1 MDTGYFFELPNS
13 VRHISKNRLILY
25 GWLMIGNGA
34 VALTNACVATALE
47 AVKTHLLIQYVNTH
61 WITCVY
67 LLTGA
72 STMLVEKLRLNF
84 FHYLAICMN
93 LITMFVAAGALVFD
107 SFNLD
112 VISELSSSINV
123 YRWMSKLPQKAILA
137 YNIMDIFTGLFALA
151 IGVATL
157 RELYKISHRYFSN
170 LDYLKSCS
178 LFMAGLLLALAG
190 LIKEV
195 FWVMEVKWLKGLG
208 DSARYMFLNY
218 TTDEPVWNMIYLL
231 TGVLTMHAARTA
243 SRVVAFCGLPLLI
256 ITIYP
261 MVQYLWVDYR
271 WLLTVQVA
279 EMTAIVLQPHTL
291 LYSNIAVTVF
301 HLFVV
306 FFVVAKLTKA
316 ISKLAFPWSNLRL
329 DCDKKLRSSII
340 CFGLSL
346 ILSGALFST
355 IDIVNVHAGTFHH
368 VFYPSEHKLPFYLIP
383 AGAFAIASIRLERRS
398 FYCIPVVT
406 ILLIFSFHATMF
418 HVITY
423 LYLTKNEY
431 FGSQLCDLFFYGRHK
446 CNYRVEHAG
455 SILHFFEATLA
466 IAVLLMSIYGSF
478 LFGRLCSF
486 YRIDASASRVS
497 MSAQEARR
505 IGNCHRVVRGA
516 AWAQIM
522 IGILVYCVS
531 VGFRDNGPLH
541 EHPLF
546 VIHNTIHR
554 TTLSFMLTIFPA
566 AQLILSNVVHL
577 SPMKALAI
585 IGIACSRI
593 IDILIQIDYR
603 NLAYLGVG
611 WAAMTAAEILTLFL
625 QFTIMCACA
634 VLFDFSINSY
644 PQLELMD
651 YIAAPTVADQ
661 QNCKQQ
667 PVELLYSLQEKAD
680 VEENASANA

>member
-1 MDTGYFFELPNS
+1 MLTTTPAAIMDTGYFFELPNS
-13 VRHISKNRLILY
+13 VRHISKNKLILY

-112 VISELSSSINV
+112 VISELSSSIN
-123 YRWMSKLPQKAILA
+123 AILA

-151 IGVATL
+151 IGLATL
-157 RELYKISHRYFSN
+157 R
-170 LDYLKSCS
+170 
-178 LFMAGLLLALAG
+178 
-190 LIKEV
+190 
-195 FWVMEVKWLKGLG
+195 LG

-231 TGVLTMHAARTA
+231 TGLLTMHAARTA

-271 WLLTVQVA
+271 C
-279 EMTAIVLQPHTL
+279 AIVLQPHTL

-329 DCDKKLRSSII
+329 DCDKKLRSSIV

-486 YRIDASASRVS
+486 YRIDASGSRVS
-497 MSAQEARR
+497 MSAQEVRR

-585 IGIACSRI
+585 IGIACSRV

-651 YIAAPTVADQ
+651 YIAAPTVAEQ

-680 VEENASANA
+680 VEENSAVNT